1 MKTLHVHIGTPKTGT
16 TSIQN
21 FCCENQRLLE
31 KKGYCY
37 PMFPYS
43 YKGIAKVRNGH
54 FLLGRI
60 IDANG
65 VQDVK
70 REGEIYQEGIG
81 KLRELFKLYD
91 DIILSDEGIWRRMDS
106 VKKSFW
112 TDLKQASQQE
122 GFQIHAIV
130 YLRRQD
136 KLYISHWNQVVK
148 AKTGAIADYTLQEAL
163 EKDNLGIWLE
173 YYEKIERIAS
183 IIGKENITVRRFDK
197 KHFTQGNLYADFLET
212 VGLSLTEEYSISQD
226 VRNIGLYGNTHEIKR
241 VLNSLPELSNH
252 AVNTFFV
259 NSLWEISGVSK
270 QEYPSEM
277 MSKEETE
284 AFLRTYQEG
293 NRKIAEEYLGE
304 PGGELFDEPISDLP
318 KWQKDNPYMY
328 DDLIRFAG
336 VTAIRLLEE
345 NQKLK
350 KEIKSLSNF
359 RNHVNH
365 PFKTLFRRIK
375 RWLGV

>member
-31 KKGYCY
+31 QRGYCY
-37 PMFPYS
+37 PMFPYA

-54 FLLGRI
+54 FLLGRVVG
-60 IDANG
+60 AGG
-65 VQDVK
+65 VRDENREREIY
-70 REGEIYQEGIG
+70 REGMATLR
-81 KLRELFKLYD
+81 KLFSTYD
-91 DIILSDEGIWRRMDS
+91 DIILSDEGIWWRMDS
-106 VKKSFW
+106 IKKAFW
-112 TDLKQASQQE
+112 TDLKQAAQQE
-122 GFQIHAIV
+122 GFRIHAIV

-148 AKTGAIADYTLQEAL
+148 AKSGVIADYTLQEAL
-163 EKDNLGIWLE
+163 EKDNLKIWLE
-173 YYEKIERIAS
+173 YYEKIERIAG

-197 KHFTQGNLYADFLET
+197 KHFVQGSLYADFLET
-212 VGLSLTEEYSISQD
+212 VGLSLTEEYNISQD
-226 VRNIGLYGNTHEIKR
+226 VRNVGLYGNTHEIKR
-241 VLNSLPELSNH
+241 VLNSLPQMSER

-259 NSLWEISGVSK
+259 DSLWEISGVSK

-304 PGGELFDEPISDLP
+304 PGAELFDEPILDLP

-336 VTAIRLLEE
+336 VTTIRLREE
-345 NQKLK
+345 NRKLK
-350 KEIKSLSNF
+350 KEVKDLSDF
-359 RNHVNH
+359 RNHLKH
-365 PFKTLFRRIK
+365 PFRTLFRRLK